1 MAPARCTNLLKSRVY
16 IVTDE
21 TNTDLSPVE
30 LAAELTVAWLSNPS
44 TRAGVDDVPAFLM
57 RMVDAIKSL
66 DATRSNET
74 PEDAPADLTP
84 AVTARKSLA
93 NPDFI
98 ISMIDGK
105 PYKTLRR
112 HLSTN
117 GMTPEEYRERY
128 GLKTDYPM
136 VAASYS
142 EARRAMAHKIGLGR
156 KAGTKIAPKAV
167 DKPAR
172 KSRAAKAPEAE

>member
-1 MAPARCTNLLKSRVY
+1 
-16 IVTDE
+16 
-21 TNTDLSPVE
+21 
-30 LAAELTVAWLSNPS
+30 
-44 TRAGVDDVPAFLM
+44 
-57 RMVDAIKSL
+57 
-66 DATRSNET
+66 
-74 PEDAPADLTP
+74 
-84 AVTARKSLA
+84 VTARKSLA
-93 NPDFI
+93 NPDSI

-117 GMTPEEYRERY
+117 GKTPEEYRERY
-128 GLKTDYPM
+128 GLKADYPM

-156 KAGTKIAPKAV
+156 KAGTKIAPKAA

-172 KSRAAKAPEAE
+172 KSRAAKTSEAE